1 MMNSVIMPVH
11 NIHPTAIVHPN
22 AKIGKNVEIGPYAVV
37 GDDVVIGDGCKLSAT
52 AANFTRMPLSMNTPR
67 LAKTV
72 CSSRAALS
80 AQFRR
85 I

>member
-37 GDDVVIGDGCKLSAT
+37 GDDVVIGDGCKL
-52 AANFTRMPLSMNTPR
+52 RMPLSMNTPR